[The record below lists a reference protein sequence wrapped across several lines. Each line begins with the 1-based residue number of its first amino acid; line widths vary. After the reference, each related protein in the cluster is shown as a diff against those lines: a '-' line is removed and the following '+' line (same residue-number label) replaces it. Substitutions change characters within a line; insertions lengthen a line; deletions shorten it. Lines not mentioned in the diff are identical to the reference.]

1 MRKTFN
7 NNSHRLLRVNELI
20 KREISIFLQGMEWT
34 DYGLEGLNLTLTDVE
49 CSKDIRIAKIFYIPE
64 GIKNS
69 DLIEKAI
76 NSRKKEIRKNL
87 GKKLNL
93 KYIPELRFIEDNSFD
108 AFQKTSEIL
117 AKLTNCLL
125 YTSPSP
131 RDRQKSRMPSSA

>member
-1 MRKTFN
+1 MMRKTFN
-7 NNSHRLLRVNELI
+7 KNSHRLLRVNELI

-93 KYIPELRFIEDNSFD
+93 KYTPELRFIEDNSFD

-117 AKLTNCLL
+117 AKLTKN
-125 YTSPSP
+125 
-131 RDRQKSRMPSSA
+131 KNGI

>member
-76 NSRKKEIRKNL
+76 NSRKKEIRKCL
-87 GKKLNL
+87 GKKIHL

-117 AKLTNCLL
+117 EKL
-125 YTSPSP
+125 S
-131 RDRQKSRMPSSA
+131 KSKREI

>member
-76 NSRKKEIRKNL
+76 KSRKKEIRKNL

-93 KYIPELRFIEDNSFD
+93 KYTPELRFIEDNSFD

-117 AKLTNCLL
+117 AKLTKN
-125 YTSPSP
+125 
-131 RDRQKSRMPSSA
+131 KNGI

>member
-1 MRKTFN
+1 MMRKTFN

-76 NSRKKEIRKNL
+76 NSRKKKSGKNL

-93 KYIPELRFIEDNSFD
+93 KYTPELRFIEDNSFD

-117 AKLTNCLL
+117 AKLTKN
-125 YTSPSP
+125 
-131 RDRQKSRMPSSA
+131 KNGI

>member
-1 MRKTFN
+1 MIRRTFN
-7 NNSHRLLRVNELI
+7 NNSHRLLRVKELI
-20 KREISIFLQGMEWT
+20 KREIYLFLQGMEWT

-93 KYIPELRFIEDNSFD
+93 KYTPELRFIEDNSFD

-117 AKLTNCLL
+117 AKLTKN
-125 YTSPSP
+125 
-131 RDRQKSRMPSSA
+131 KNGI

>member
-7 NNSHRLLRVNELI
+7 NNSHRLLRDNELI

-93 KYIPELRFIEDNSFD
+93 KYTPELRFIEDNSFD

-117 AKLTNCLL
+117 AKLTKN
-125 YTSPSP
+125 
-131 RDRQKSRMPSSA
+131 KNGI

>member
-1 MRKTFN
+1 MMRKTFN

-93 KYIPELRFIEDNSFD
+93 KYTPELRFIEDNSFD

-117 AKLTNCLL
+117 EKL
-125 YTSPSP
+125 S
-131 RDRQKSRMPSSA
+131 KSKREI

>member
-1 MRKTFN
+1 MMRKTFN

-76 NSRKKEIRKNL
+76 NSRKKEIRKHL
-87 GKKLNL
+87 GKKLHL
-93 KYIPELRFIEDNSFD
+93 KYTPELRFIEDNSFD

-117 AKLTNCLL
+117 EKL
-125 YTSPSP
+125 S
-131 RDRQKSRMPSSA
+131 KSKSGI

>member
-7 NNSHRLLRVNELI
+7 NNSHILLRVNELI

-93 KYIPELRFIEDNSFD
+93 KYTPELRFIEDNSFD

-117 AKLTNCLL
+117 AKLTKN
-125 YTSPSP
+125 
-131 RDRQKSRMPSSA
+131 KNGI

>member
-1 MRKTFN
+1 MMRKTFN

-34 DYGLEGLNLTLTDVE
+34 DYGLEGLNLTFTDVE

-69 DLIEKAI
+69 DLIKKAI

-93 KYIPELRFIEDNSFD
+93 KYTPELRFIEDKSFD

-117 AKLTNCLL
+117 AKLTKN
-125 YTSPSP
+125 
-131 RDRQKSRMPSSA
+131 KNGI

>member
-1 MRKTFN
+1 MMRKTFN
-7 NNSHRLLRVNELI
+7 NKSHRLLRVNELI

-76 NSRKKEIRKNL
+76 KSRKKEIRKNL

-93 KYIPELRFIEDNSFD
+93 KYTPELRFIEDNSFD

-117 AKLTNCLL
+117 AKLTKN
-125 YTSPSP
+125 
-131 RDRQKSRMPSSA
+131 KNGI

>member
-1 MRKTFN
+1 MMRKTFN

-34 DYGLEGLNLTLTDVE
+34 DPGLEGLNLTLTDVE

-93 KYIPELRFIEDNSFD
+93 KYTPELRFIEDNSFD

-117 AKLTNCLL
+117 EKLSKSKKENALILL
-125 YTSPSP
+125 I
-131 RDRQKSRMPSSA
+131 DLFFLSSK

>member
-93 KYIPELRFIEDNSFD
+93 KYTPELRFIEDNSFD
-108 AFQKTSEIL
+108 AFQKPSEIL
-117 AKLTNCLL
+117 AKLTKN
-125 YTSPSP
+125 
-131 RDRQKSRMPSSA
+131 KNGI